1 MNLENKIGF
10 DKIITLLNQMFISDL
25 GKSLVDEI
33 YFDNNF
39 FKVKKRLQYT
49 YEFTKI
55 LKEKDLSIEYLYDL
69 RESLKNLTVE
79 NTYLNQEEI
88 LKLWRSLNMLQGIVN
103 FFKNEE
109 NKENYPNLTKKI
121 SDVKIYKLIFDL
133 IKQILTIEG
142 EIKDNASKELKRIRS
157 EISSKESQVSG
168 IVRRAFNDAK
178 NNGFLDDEAN
188 ITVRNGRMLIPVNA
202 MNKNKL
208 QGIVQDYSSTGR
220 TVYIEP
226 IKSVEINNV
235 IRNLYFEEKREITK
249 ILIAFSDEIRPYSED
264 LLQNYRILAE
274 IDFIRAKA
282 KLAIDLECEMPII
295 EQTTNISL
303 RYARHPLLLK
313 SYKKLNKKIVP
324 LDLELTDNE
333 RITLISGPNAGGKSI
348 AIKTVGLLQYM
359 VQCGFLVPVKNTS
372 KFGLFDQIFAD
383 IGDNQSIDN
392 DLSTYSSHLF
402 NMKNIIEK
410 ANDKTLVIIDEF
422 GSGTDPA
429 MGGPIAE
436 AILEELLKT
445 NAKAVI
451 NTHYSNLKHFAAQK
465 NGIINAAMLF
475 DRQNLKP
482 LYLLEVGR
490 PGSSFAFE
498 IAQNIGLSE
507 NVINNA
513 KEKAGKNVV
522 NFDKIIGDIEQQAR
536 EIRKERYE
544 INKIKKELSDKVL
557 SYRNEKEKII
567 NEKKKI
573 ILEAEEK
580 ANQILNSANKSIEKT
595 IKEIITQNAEK
606 EAVKT
611 ARKEFIQKKEEI
623 KDEIKHQ
630 KNLIINEE
638 KKIAKNKKK
647 KKKKSPMGKIEIGD
661 FVLIK
666 KSGLKGKV
674 EEIKDGTAM
683 IFAGNLRTFAKLEL
697 LEKIGADNTQKKI
710 NINIEMDKSDNNN
723 FVFGL
728 DVRGKRGNDALE
740 RVAKYIDN
748 ALIAEA
754 NELTILHGTGD
765 GILRNLIRQYLKTVD
780 QIDWYGDA
788 DIRMGGQGITKVVFK

>member
-1 MNLENKIGF
+1 MNLESKIGF
-10 DKIITLLNQMFISDL
+10 DKIIELLNQMFISDL
-25 GKSLVDEI
+25 GKSIVNEI
-33 YFDNNF
+33 KFDNNF
-39 FKVKKRLQYT
+39 WKVQKRLEYT

-55 LKEKDLSIEYLYDL
+55 LKEKDLTIEYLYDL
-69 RESLKNLTVE
+69 RENLKNLNVE
-79 NTYLNQEEI
+79 KTYLSQEEI
-88 LKLWRSLNMLQGIVN
+88 LKLWRSMNVLQGIVN

-109 NKENYPNLTKKI
+109 NRENYPNLSEKI
-121 SDVKIYKLIFDL
+121 SNVKIYKFIFDL
-133 IKQILTIEG
+133 IKQILTNEG

-157 EISSKESQVSG
+157 EITTKESQVSG
-168 IVRRAFNDAK
+168 VIRRAFNEAK
-178 NNGFLDDEAN
+178 SHGFIDEEAN

-208 QGIVQDYSSTGR
+208 QGIIQDYSATGQ

-226 IKSVEINNV
+226 IKSVEINNE

-264 LLQNYRILAE
+264 LLQNYRYLAE

-282 KLAIDLECEMPII
+282 KLAIELECEMPIV
-295 EQTTNISL
+295 EQNTNISL

-324 LDLELTDNE
+324 LDLELSNDN

-359 VQCGFLVPVKNTS
+359 VQCGFLVPVKSTS

-410 ANDKTLVIIDEF
+410 ANERTLVIIDEF

-429 MGGPIAE
+429 MGGAIAE

-445 NAKAVI
+445 KSKAVI
-451 NTHYSNLKHFAAQK
+451 NTHYSNLKHFAAQT
-465 NGIINAAMLF
+465 NGIVNAAMLF

-482 LYLLEVGR
+482 MYLLEVGR

-498 IAQNIGLSE
+498 IAQNIGLSDFI
-507 NVINNA
+507 INNA

-522 NFDKIIGDIEQQAR
+522 NFDKIIGDMEQQAR
-536 EIRKERYE
+536 KVRIELYE
-544 INKIKKELSDKVL
+544 VNKLKKELSQKVL
-557 SYRNEKEKII
+557 SYRLEKEKII
-567 NEKKKI
+567 SEKKKI
-573 ILEAEEK
+573 ILSAEEK
-580 ANQILNSANKSIEKT
+580 ANEILNNANKSIERT

-611 ARKEFIQKKEEI
+611 ARKKFIQKKEEI
-623 KDEIKHQ
+623 KAEIKHQ
-630 KNLIINEE
+630 KNKVLNEE
-638 KKIAKNKKK
+638 KKIAKKKRKKK
-647 KKKKSPMGKIEIGD
+647 KPAQVEQIRVGD

-666 KSGLKGKV
+666 NSGLKGKV

-683 IFAGNLRTFAKLEL
+683 IFAGNLRTFAKINTLQ
-697 LEKIGADNTQKKI
+697 KIGVDNTQKKV
-710 NINIEMDKSDNNN
+710 NINIKMEKSDNNN

-728 DVRGKRGNDALE
+728 DVRGKRGTDALD
-740 RVAKYIDN
+740 RVEKYIDN

-754 NELTILHGTGD
+754 KEITILHGTGD

-780 QIDWYGDA
+780 EIEWYGDA
-788 DIRMGGQGITKVVFK
+788 DIRMGGQGVTKIEFK